1 MKLINKANRN
11 YIAFGTI
18 LAVNEVVEVEGK
30 TAEILLKQPGVEKY
44 IDVKDV
50 EALEAENELNKLKV
64 QAMELGIKIVKKDT
78 VESLTSKIEKALK
91 KVEKANTGD
100 KEVDSFLN
108 GETDELPEGT
118 EIITEEEANKLEK
131 AE

>member
-1 MKLINKANRN
+1 MKLINKSKRN

-18 LAVNEVVEVEGK
+18 LAVNEVIEAEGK
-30 TAEILLKQPGVEKY
+30 VAEILLKQPGVEKH

-64 QAMELGIKIVKKDT
+64 QAMELGIKIAKKDT
-78 VESLTSKIEKALK
+78 IESLTAKIEKALK

-100 KEVDSFLN
+100 EKVDSFLN
-108 GETDELPEGT
+108 GETDKLPEGT

>member
-18 LAVNEVVEVEGK
+18 LAVNGVVEVEGK

-64 QAMELGIKIVKKDT
+64 QAMELGIKVAKKDT
-78 VESLTSKIEKALK
+78 VESLTTKIEKALK

-100 KEVDSFLN
+100 EKVDSFLN